1 MIREIISRENKVEIK
16 SLKSTEDY
24 FSVQPKGYLTIL
36 WGRSA
41 VRRKAI
47 KSVKRIPDLEQ
58 MREVRNCESFPFRR
72 SQRMK
77 AAAKTC
83 MEGSSH
89 RKVVLIGMQGSE
101 PHEVIPMVIQIVC
114 MVICQEWLTTASCA
128 RTYDLGSQM
137 RLI

>member
-1 MIREIISRENKVEIK
+1 MIREIISRKNKVEIK

-58 MREVRNCESFPFRR
+58 MREVRN
-72 SQRMK
+72 
-77 AAAKTC
+77 
-83 MEGSSH
+83 
-89 RKVVLIGMQGSE
+89 
-101 PHEVIPMVIQIVC
+101 
-114 MVICQEWLTTASCA
+114 W
-128 RTYDLGSQM
+128 
-137 RLI
+137 